1 MSIHYIKGDDEM
13 TKVLRIEEQGKVM
26 NITLNRPESIN
37 AINAEMMSE
46 LHETFK
52 ALQDRE
58 DIQIVV
64 LRGEGKGFSSGG
76 DIKEMLSNEKMSDME
91 GLMQTVS
98 AIGKELYRLPQIT
111 ISFIHGAAAGLGLS
125 IALAT
130 DLIVAEKT
138 SKIAMNFIGIGLVPD
153 GGGHFFMKER
163 VGTVKAKQLI
173 WQGEVMTAEKAHA
186 LGLVDQLVDKL
197 DESTTTA
204 VLQKIKQ
211 APLASMMETKR
222 ILQQSKLK
230 ELDEILAL
238 ETVGQ
243 VKMRQTKDHLEGI
256 QAFVE
261 KRTPQFQGK

>member
-1 MSIHYIKGDDEM
+1 
-13 TKVLRIEEQGKVM
+13 
-26 NITLNRPESIN
+26 
-37 AINAEMMSE
+37 
-46 LHETFK
+46 
-52 ALQDRE
+52 
-58 DIQIVV
+58 
-64 LRGEGKGFSSGG
+64 
-76 DIKEMLSNEKMSDME
+76 
-91 GLMQTVS
+91 
-98 AIGKELYRLPQIT
+98 
-111 ISFIHGAAAGLGLS
+111 
-125 IALAT
+125 
-130 DLIVAEKT
+130 
-138 SKIAMNFIGIGLVPD
+138 
-153 GGGHFFMKER
+153 
-163 VGTVKAKQLI
+163 
-173 WQGEVMTAEKAHA
+173 MTAEKAHA